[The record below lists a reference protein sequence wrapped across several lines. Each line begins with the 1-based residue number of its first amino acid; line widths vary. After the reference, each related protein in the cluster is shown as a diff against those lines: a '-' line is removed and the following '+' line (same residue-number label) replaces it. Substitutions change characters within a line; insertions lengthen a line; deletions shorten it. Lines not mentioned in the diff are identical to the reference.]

1 MKKRLH
7 AIVSGN
13 VQGVNYRYFALHWA
27 QQFEVF
33 GFARNT
39 ENEEVEVVAEGEEQ
53 KLKEFLEKL
62 RAGPSYALVKKVS
75 ANWLDATGE
84 FSSFEIIH

>member
-7 AIVSGN
+7 AVVSGN
-13 VQGVNYRYFALHWA
+13 VQGVGFRYFVLYTAE
-27 QQFEVF
+27 QFSLA
-33 GFARNT
+33 GFVRNT
-39 ENEEVEVVAEGEEQ
+39 EDDCVEVVAEGEEQ
-53 KLKEFLEKL
+53 KLKEFLEL
-62 RAGPSYALVKKVS
+62 LQRGPSYALVKKVS